1 MQFDAREAKQL
12 APGAHI
18 IMDDYP
24 GLRLKATVTGKAW
37 IYRYKSLVD
46 AKMRQIKIGAWPAMS
61 FPAAVV
67 KWEELK
73 SQRDTGKD
81 PASEKRAGRAAEK
94 AAVVE
99 AKEEAR
105 LEALTVGKVC
115 AAYHSG
121 YIKAHRKPKGVAEV
135 AQLFRSMLGDL
146 EHVPAV
152 NVTRSVA
159 FDFLEGLMERPVQGA
174 RVRREL
180 GAAWDYALDAGR
192 LPEDTPNWW
201 RLVMKGRFKSKGKK
215 IEGVHVGT
223 RKRVLS
229 ESELAQ
235 LLPWL
240 PNFAKTITDA
250 LTMYLWTAQRGA
262 EIVNMRGSEVTE
274 EKDGLWWTIPKD
286 KTKNERFEEASDQRV
301 PLVGRAEQVIRRRI
315 ELFGDGDLFPG
326 QKERTGR
333 AIKQSTITTAVW
345 YHQPY
350 SGAHPDRPRPR
361 LPVTHWSPH
370 DLRRTSRT
378 LLASIGCPEEI
389 AEAIL
394 GHMKGG
400 VVGVYNL
407 HGYDKERRLW
417 ITRLASRLE
426 AIAAGGGLPIS

>member
-24 GLRLKATVTGKAW
+24 GLRLKATETGKAW

-73 SQRDTGKD
+73 RERDAGND
-81 PASEKRAGRAAEK
+81 PASEKRAGRVAEK
-94 AAVVE
+94 AAIVV
-99 AKEEAR
+99 AKTEAR
-105 LEALTVGKVC
+105 LEDLTVGKLC
-115 AAYHSG
+115 WGYHAG
-121 YIKAHRKPKGVAEV
+121 YIKAHRNEKGVAEV

-146 EHVPAV
+146 EQLPAV
-152 NVTRSVA
+152 KVTRSIA

-174 RVRREL
+174 RLRREL

-229 ESELAQ
+229 EAELAQ

-250 LTMYLWTAQRGA
+250 LTLYLWTATRGA
-262 EIVNMRGSEVTE
+262 EIVGMRGSEITE

-286 KTKNERFEEASDQRV
+286 KTKNGRHDEATDHRV
-301 PLVGRAEQVIRRRI
+301 PLVGRAEQVVRRRI
-315 ELFGDGDLFPG
+315 GLFGAGDLFPS
-326 QKERTGR
+326 QR
-333 AIKQSTITTAVW
+333 AKKGPIQQSTITTAVW
-345 YHQPY
+345 YSQPY
-350 SGAHPDRPRPR
+350 STAHPELVRPR
-361 LPVTHWSPH
+361 LPVTHWAPH

-378 LLASIGCPEEI
+378 MLASLGCPEEI

-407 HGYDKERRLW
+407 HSYDNERRVWL
-417 ITRLASRLE
+417 SRLSE
-426 AIAAGGGLPIS
+426 HLEVLAAPRSGK

>member
-24 GLRLKATVTGKAW
+24 GLRLKATETGKSW

-73 SQRDTGKD
+73 RERDAGKD
-81 PASEKRAGRAAEK
+81 PATEKRAGRAAEK
-94 AAVVE
+94 EAVVV

-115 AAYHSG
+115 WSYHTG
-121 YIKAHRKPKGVAEV
+121 YIKAHRQPKGVAEV

-152 NVTRSVA
+152 SVTRSVA
-159 FDFLEGLMERPVQGA
+159 FDFLEGLMDRPVQGA

-215 IEGVHVGT
+215 IEGVHIGT

-229 ESELAQ
+229 EAELAQ

-240 PNFAKTITDA
+240 PNFAKTITDV
-250 LTMYLWTAQRGA
+250 LTLYLWTAARGIEIVGMRGA
-262 EIVNMRGSEVTE
+262 EITE

-286 KTKNERFEEASDQRV
+286 RTKNGRFEEATDQRV
-301 PLVGRAEQVIRRRI
+301 PLVGRAEQVVRRRM

-326 QKERTGR
+326 QKGR
-333 AIKQSTITTAVW
+333 KEPVQQKTITTAVW
-345 YHQPY
+345 YAQPY
-350 SGAHPDRPRPR
+350 STAHPDQPRPR
-361 LPVTHWSPH
+361 LPVTHWAPH

-378 LLASIGCPEEI
+378 LLACLGCPEEI

-407 HGYDKERRLW
+407 HSYDKERRVWLA
-417 ITRLASRLE
+417 RLADHLE
-426 AIAAGGGLPIS
+426 DLATSSGT